1 MIHKMNLAAEPF
13 EQIASGR
20 KTIEMRLLDEKR
32 QKLMIGDLIEFTNL
46 SDNKLLLAEVVA
58 LHIFDS
64 FADLYSNLPLLKC
77 GYTEDTIQEAKPDDM
92 LQYYSQDKQDQYK
105 ALGIEIKLV

>member
-1 MIHKMNLAAEPF
+1 MMHKMNLVAEQF

-46 SDNKLLLAEVVA
+46 SDNKLLLAEVV
-58 LHIFDS
+58 DS

-92 LQYYSQDKQDQYK
+92 LQYYSQDKQNQYK

>member
-32 QKLMIGDLIEFTNL
+32 QKLMIGDLI
-46 SDNKLLLAEVVA
+46 V
-58 LHIFDS
+58 
-64 FADLYSNLPLLKC
+64 
-77 GYTEDTIQEAKPDDM
+77 
-92 LQYYSQDKQDQYK
+92 
-105 ALGIEIKLV
+105 

>member
-1 MIHKMNLAAEPF
+1 MMHKMNLAAEPF

-64 FADLYSNLPLLKC
+64 FADLYSNLPLLEC
-77 GYTEDTIQEAKPDDM
+77 GYTEDTIQYAKPDDM

-105 ALGIEIKLV
+105 AMGIEIKLI

>member
-1 MIHKMNLAAEPF
+1 MIHKMNLTTEPF

-20 KTIEMRLLDEKR
+20 KTIELRLLDEKR

-58 LHIFDS
+58 
-64 FADLYSNLPLLKC
+64 
-77 GYTEDTIQEAKPDDM
+77 IQYAKPDDM

-105 ALGIEIKLV
+105 AMGIEIKLI